1 MFSLLGERAPY
12 LVCTLFGGGTICPAE
27 TNLLF
32 VCTMWYLLY
41 LLFVLLSLQKVIDGI
56 GWE

>member
-1 MFSLLGERAPY
+1 MFSLLGESAPY
-12 LVCTLFGGGTICPAE
+12 LVCTFFGGGTTRPSE

-32 VCTMWYLLY
+32 VCMMWYLLY